1 MEQKGGFITFDN
13 LFELR
18 EKIAEIKTLK
28 KQILIEYLQKLE
40 LDTSGNKDQ
49 LEQRLIFYILQA
61 TQQELEEESNKIE
74 DLPLSKQKEILTDNF
89 IEITQDT
96 YDTLYTK
103 LNPEQF
109 CNKFKYSYDLRR
121 FGTNIKGDVTKMEKL
136 CLYYYQKQSKYQN
149 KVITTI
155 IDGTKLYQEA
165 QDFFESKDVTK
176 LNKQHIENTINKYQ
190 SAVNHF
196 RKFISMTNFSFT
208 NFYTYEFHKILPNH
222 QIINRLLKALGSLN
236 ASSRRMMR
244 EWVRQKITEIQAIIF
259 TLNKLLGKE
268 YKKTKKTFL
277 FIKPKTEEVEMYKEI
292 LSQQAMRYEEM
303 FKNVEVWVKPTNV
316 YDGDTFTCNILFPP
330 MGDTYVD
337 GEIVKQ
343 FVTSVKIRCNDYDTP
358 EMKGKTILEKK
369 CAFISKIAFIREIG
383 FIDKNHID
391 NQLVLLNL
399 NGLDKYGRLLGTVYK
414 VEGDEKKNINQFMI
428 DNHYAY
434 SYQGK
439 TKTADVFLNQ
449 YGETI
454 LNKLDTLHLSSNELK
469 HYNSIQ

>member
-1 MEQKGGFITFDN
+1 MIHKGGFITFDN
-13 LFELR
+13 LLELR

-28 KQILIEYLQKLE
+28 KQILIDYLQKLE
-40 LDTSGNKDQ
+40 LDTSGDKEQ
-49 LEQRLIFYILQA
+49 LEQRLIFYILQ
-61 TQQELEEESNKIE
+61 TTHQELERETIKIE
-74 DLPLSKQKEILTDNF
+74 DLSLSKQKEILTDNF
-89 IEITQDT
+89 IEVTQDT
-96 YDTLYTK
+96 YDTLYKK

-121 FGTNIKGDVTKMEKL
+121 FGTNIKGEITKMERL

-149 KVITTI
+149 KVTTCLKE
-155 IDGTKLYQEA
+155 GTKYYQEA
-165 QDFFESKDVTK
+165 QDFFESKNANQINQK
-176 LNKQHIENTINKYQ
+176 HIENTIDKYQ

-196 RKFISMTNFSFT
+196 RKFISMTNFSIT
-208 NFYTYEFHKILPNH
+208 NFYTYEFHKILPNY
-222 QIINRLLKALGSLN
+222 QIINRLLKALGSIN

-268 YKKTKKTFL
+268 HKKTKKTFL
-277 FIKPKTEEVEMYKEI
+277 FHKPKTEEVEMYKEI
-292 LSQQAMRYEEM
+292 LSQQAIRYEEM
-303 FKNVEVWVKPTNV
+303 FKNVEVWAKPTSV

-343 FVTSVKIRCNDYDTP
+343 FVTSVKIRCNGYDTP
-358 EMKGKTILEKK
+358 EMKGKTKLEKR
-369 CAFISKIAFIREIG
+369 CAFISKMAFIREIG
-383 FIDKNHID
+383 FIDKNHVD
-391 NQLVLLNL
+391 NELILLNL
-399 NGLDKYGRLLGTVYK
+399 DGLDKYGRLLGRVYK
-414 VEGDEKKNINQFMI
+414 VEGDEKKDINQFMI

-439 TKTADVFLNQ
+439 TKTADDFLNE

-454 LNKLDTLHLSSNELK
+454 LNQLNTLNLSATEMK
-469 HYNSIQ
+469 HYNSI